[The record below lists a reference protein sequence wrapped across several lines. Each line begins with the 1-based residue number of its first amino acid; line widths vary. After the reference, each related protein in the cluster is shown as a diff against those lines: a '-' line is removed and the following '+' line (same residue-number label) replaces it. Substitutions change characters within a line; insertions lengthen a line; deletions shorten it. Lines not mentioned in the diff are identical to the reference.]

1 MDTITLSKKI
11 YKDLMEK
18 ALRYQYIL
26 SLMQSQASIFSPPP
40 VKNSKQIAKEFE
52 STGLY
57 NKQFIKSL
65 EGGLKRSNYFTQ

>member
-26 SLMQSQASIFSPPP
+26 SLMQNQASIFSPPP
-40 VKNSKQIAKEFE
+40 TKNSKQIVKEFE

-57 NKQFIKSL
+57 SKQFIKSL
-65 EGGLKRSNYFTQ
+65 GKGLERSSYFTQ